1 VSQSEAVESR
11 DWLLGVAGDEAE
23 PLSLRKKSLFW
34 VTQRD
39 EFDAGDLAALYER
52 TAERELKEQIV
63 FGLSQRDEP
72 EAVDQLLAIARTET
86 DTDLRRK
93 AVFWLGQSDDPRVAE
108 FLLEIIGQEE
118 SQ

>member
-1 VSQSEAVESR
+1 
-11 DWLLGVAGDEAE
+11 
-23 PLSLRKKSLFW
+23 

-39 EFDAGDLAALYER
+39 DFDAGDLAALYER

-72 EAVDQLLAIARTET
+72 EAVDQLIQIARTET
-86 DTDLRRK
+86 DTDLRKK

-108 FLLEIIGQEE
+108 FLMQIISQEP